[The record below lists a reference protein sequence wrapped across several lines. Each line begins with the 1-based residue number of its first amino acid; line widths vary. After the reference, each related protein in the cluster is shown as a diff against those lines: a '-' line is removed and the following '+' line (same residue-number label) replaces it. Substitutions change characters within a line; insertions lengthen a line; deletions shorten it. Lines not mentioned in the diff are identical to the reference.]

1 MTTTTPSD
9 LIVKFDAIT
18 TNSTAVYTGL
28 GTTELQGLQL
38 GIKLNLQIVEK
49 GPLPS
54 PGTGTVGSTVV
65 GTGTGEFD
73 IENCK
78 DLANIIT
85 RYFVDKSILHG
96 ATDSDTNPSTTVPN
110 IRSMKLI
117 VNVDPTV

>member
-1 MTTTTPSD
+1 MTTTPSD
-9 LIVKFDAIT
+9 LIVKFDAVT

-38 GIKLNLQIVEK
+38 GINLNLQIVEK
-49 GPLPS
+49 GPLPLA
-54 PGTGTVGSTVV
+54 GTGTVGSTVV

-96 ATDSDTNPSTTVPN
+96 ATDSDDNLSTTVPN